1 MIARVG
7 ETSLTASASLRKPNG
22 MSDATP
28 RAAHLVAIFL
38 SPKRRDDLRAV
49 EQAELVAGRG
59 IVGDRFYDVTDRVDR
74 PVTLIEREAVEAA
87 CRDYRL
93 SFEPRHTR
101 RNLLTAGVALN
112 HLVGRRFR
120 IGAVVLEGVKLCE
133 PCVHLAGLTS
143 ETFSKALVHR
153 GGLRAV
159 IVEGGVVRPGDAIES
174 A

>member
-1 MIARVG
+1 
-7 ETSLTASASLRKPNG
+7 
-22 MSDATP
+22 
-28 RAAHLVAIFL
+28 VAIFTA
-38 SPKRRDDLRAV
+38 PRRRDDLRAV
-49 EQAELVAGRG
+49 EHAELVPGRG

-74 PVTLIEREAVEAA
+74 PVTLIEREAIEAA

-93 SFEPRHTR
+93 SFEPQQAR

-120 IGAVVLEGVKLCE
+120 VGSVVLEGVKLCE

-143 ETFSKALVHR
+143 DIFSKALVHR

-159 IVEGGVVRPGDAIES
+159 IVAGGVVRPGDAIDPS
-174 A
+174 PPA